1 MVALAPGARL
11 ASTQEPSLPGVGVCT
26 PVLRLNLT
34 VTVQA
39 PLIDAKL
46 SRLTP
51 APSLVSGLIWTLG
64 AAHGPRFLMV
74 PTTEMVAPRLAVAG
88 AVEVTSMSAYGF
100 TWRVTAGV
108 AVTLSPTSVVA
119 WTVTFPR
126 SAVGQEVGT
135 GAVGSKS
142 RATVMVAVTFVPN
155 TPGAGVATKA
165 NGSLMVQVGWA
176 LLGSKPLGRVQP
188 PTADEVT
195 ETKSTPLGSVKFKVS
210 VPGRTSSGFE
220 RKTVTVM
227 SVVPFGSRLSVWDV
241 VGLPLASLPSISSLT
256 AKPGVTATAANPVR
270 ATKRHAAAAISDF
283 EKPARALWAAPLLYV
298 PSVRVQPSLNRD
310 RFPTAPRRPKHCG
323 GIQVSRT
330 LGGRIYQPSH
340 SIASAG
346 PLVSTGA
353 ASVLQSPRPARRG
366 GAPLPRSAAIR
377 DLAGRKRR
385 SRQNGA
391 DTSFRP
397 DPPMDRG
404 RARQGGRG
412 LWLCKTQR
420 HLKGELVFCA
430 EGGAWKENECKW
442 PMWRACKKAG
452 LRNISWHVLRHTFTS
467 HLVMKGVPLKAV
479 QELMG
484 HATIEMT
491 LRYSD
496 LSPEGRTRCGAAAR
510 SAWQFHGNGHHS
522 VGQLAETRGENRD
535 ASISDDAARRLGS
548 VGRRSLRQAR
558 RRWKSSTAVR

>member
-74 PTTEMVAPRLAVAG
+74 PTTEMVAPR
-88 AVEVTSMSAYGF
+88 
-100 TWRVTAGV
+100 
-108 AVTLSPTSVVA
+108 SVVA

-142 RATVMVAVTFVPN
+142 RAKVMVAVTFVPN

-256 AKPGVTATAANPVR
+256 AK
-270 ATKRHAAAAISDF
+270 
-283 EKPARALWAAPLLYV
+283 
-298 PSVRVQPSLNRD
+298 
-310 RFPTAPRRPKHCG
+310 
-323 GIQVSRT
+323 
-330 LGGRIYQPSH
+330 
-340 SIASAG
+340 
-346 PLVSTGA
+346 
-353 ASVLQSPRPARRG
+353 
-366 GAPLPRSAAIR
+366 
-377 DLAGRKRR
+377 
-385 SRQNGA
+385 
-391 DTSFRP
+391 
-397 DPPMDRG
+397 
-404 RARQGGRG
+404 
-412 LWLCKTQR
+412 
-420 HLKGELVFCA
+420 
-430 EGGAWKENECKW
+430 
-442 PMWRACKKAG
+442 
-452 LRNISWHVLRHTFTS
+452 
-467 HLVMKGVPLKAV
+467 
-479 QELMG
+479 
-484 HATIEMT
+484 
-491 LRYSD
+491 
-496 LSPEGRTRCGAAAR
+496 
-510 SAWQFHGNGHHS
+510 
-522 VGQLAETRGENRD
+522 
-535 ASISDDAARRLGS
+535 
-548 VGRRSLRQAR
+548 
-558 RRWKSSTAVR
+558 